1 MSLRTSVLGP
11 LARIVALILALGVP
25 AVMAQPLVDFDPAE
39 VKVVLTAA
47 EFSGLAPRT
56 AQRRAAEPGGTALDY
71 VVFSDGMRVF
81 VANHQYGGGTV
92 NWGNVDLAAYI
103 ASLEGLAGLEKTLEP
118 QATYG
123 RPGVDGRY
131 ILFAVKEG
139 QDTITCMS
147 FDLMGKNDR
156 LTGFLCLP
164 GSAPITTADA
174 ERMADGMGVRDAMP
188 PK

>member
-1 MSLRTSVLGP
+1 MGSIL
-11 LARIVALILALGVP
+11 RIVALFLALGVP
-25 AVMAQPLVDFDPAE
+25 AAMAQPLVDFDPAE

-56 AQRRAAEPGGTALDY
+56 AQRRAADPGGTALDY
-71 VVFSDGMRVF
+71 AVFSDGVRVF
-81 VANHQYGGGTV
+81 VVNHQYGSGTV
-92 NWGNVDLAAYI
+92 NWGPIDLAAYI
-103 ASLEGLAGLEKTLEP
+103 ASLEGLAGLEKTLQP
-118 QATYG
+118 QASYS

-139 QDTITCMS
+139 QDTITCMA
-147 FDLMGKNDR
+147 FDLVGKNDR

-164 GSAPITTADA
+164 GAAPITTADA
-174 ERMADGMGVRDAMP
+174 ERMADGIGVKDVMP